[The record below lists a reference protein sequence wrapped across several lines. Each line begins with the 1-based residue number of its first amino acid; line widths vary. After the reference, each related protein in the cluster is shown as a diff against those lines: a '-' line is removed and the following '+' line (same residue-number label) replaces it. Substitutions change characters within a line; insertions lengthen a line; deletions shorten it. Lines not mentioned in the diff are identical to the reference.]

1 MSFLSIFSSW
11 GSVLG
16 PRFVLGYLSFRESI
30 DLNVRGGVSTHM
42 ETAILVIS
50 ELGAV
55 RYKVDYAILFVS
67 ALPVCVRRPHAKC
80 FVLQIFVV

>member
-1 MSFLSIFSSW
+1 MSIFSSW

-16 PRFVLGYLSFRESI
+16 PRLVLGYLSFRDRRGSI
-30 DLNVRGGVSTHM
+30 DLNMRGGVSTHM
-42 ETAILVIS
+42 ETATLVIS